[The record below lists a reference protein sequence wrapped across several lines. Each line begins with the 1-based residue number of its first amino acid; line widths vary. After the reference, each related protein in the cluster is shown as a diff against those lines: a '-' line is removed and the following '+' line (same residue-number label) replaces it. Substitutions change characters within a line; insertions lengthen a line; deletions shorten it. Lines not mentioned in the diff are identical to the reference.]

1 MFTDKFTDEELEL
14 ISTAIIEEQLEA
26 TVARGIFG
34 TINVAPHL
42 QSYSY
47 HEETAMGAAEV
58 VAENAE
64 FPRDE
69 VEKTKKTVL
78 IEKIGKAFYISREAM
93 LAARAT
99 NYPLDT
105 RAARSAA
112 RKVVEKE
119 EETVWGVVSAG
130 AGQSFTADPLWD
142 AANAEVQG
150 DVVDIRG
157 MLRDYNYSFTHLIV
171 DVDSYAELIKTDS
184 FGNRPIDQLP
194 NGIQVVETA
203 WIPSAVKGGFALD
216 ASAVGIIIAED
227 LQTEGEY
234 RLVNQA
240 YHNQVFERFASVV
253 FAANAI
259 VKLTLHS

>member
-1 MFTDKFTDEELEL
+1 MQSNVFTDEELEL
-14 ISTAIIEEQLEA
+14 ISTTIIEEQLEA
-26 TVARGIFG
+26 TVARRIFG

-42 QSYSY
+42 MSWSYN
-47 HEETAMGAAEV
+47 EETAMSDAEV

-69 VEKTKKTVL
+69 VSKTKKTVL
-78 IEKIGKAFYISREAM
+78 IEKIGKAFYISREA
-93 LAARAT
+93 LQAARAT

-119 EETVWGVVSAG
+119 EETVWGVVNAD
-130 AGQSFTADPLWD
+130 AGQSFTANPLWD
-142 AANAEVQG
+142 AADATIQG

-157 MLRDYNYSFTHLIV
+157 KLRDYNYSFTHLIV
-171 DVDSYAELIKTDS
+171 DVDSYAELIKTDDY
-184 FGNRPIDQLP
+184 GNRPIDQLP
-194 NGIQVVETA
+194 TGVEVVETA
-203 WIPSAVKGGFALD
+203 WIPSTLKGGFALD
-216 ASAVGIIIAED
+216 SSAVGIIVAED
-227 LQTEGEY
+227 LQTENEY

-240 YHNQVFERFASVV
+240 YLNQVFERMAAVV
-253 FAANAI
+253 FAPNAI